1 MDAAPVH
8 TAQLAAC
15 PPFALGA
22 SLRALSGF
30 APCAGDQTVT
40 GDRVRKALTLSGG
53 PVVVEVAPVPAPGG
67 SVLGDPVAGS
77 ADPGSVPGDPVAGG
91 ADPGSVPGDPVAGGA
106 DPGVA
111 LTVFA
116 DRALAPGEAAE
127 AELAVRRWLSL
138 DDDLT
143 PFLDLADRDPAMA
156 PILAATRGLH
166 QVRFA
171 SLAEGAVY
179 FTLTQRT
186 AEWQAA
192 ARKRRIAAA
201 LGPRVVVDGVTY
213 VAFPDFAT
221 LIAADLAGFA
231 GGAQRADRLI
241 GVIDGIAALDED
253 WLRTAPYPEARDALL
268 EIRGVGAFTANAVL
282 LRVLGRPDDAPLE
295 MAPFRAVIREV
306 YGARPPATTEL
317 RGWYGSWV
325 GWWAYLCRTGLS
337 WLDRTA
343 GAPLRSAA

>member
-53 PVVVEVAPVPAPGG
+53 PVVVEVAP
-67 SVLGDPVAGS
+67 AGTE
-77 ADPGSVPGDPVAGG
+77 
-91 ADPGSVPGDPVAGGA
+91 
-106 DPGVA
+106 PGVT
-111 LTVFA
+111 LIVFA
-116 DRALAPGEAAE
+116 DRGLAPGEPAE

-143 PFLDLADRDPAMA
+143 PLLDLADRDPAMA

-201 LGPRVVVDGVTY
+201 LGSRLVVDGVTY

-221 LIAADLAGFA
+221 LMGADLSGFA
-231 GGAQRADRLI
+231 GGAQRADRLV
-241 GVIDGIAALDED
+241 GVVDGIAALDED
-253 WLRTAPYPEARDALL
+253 WLRTAPYPEARQALL
-268 EIRGVGAFTANAVL
+268 DIRGVGAFTANAVL
-282 LRVLGRPDDAPLE
+282 LRVLGRPDDVPLE
-295 MAPFRAVIREV
+295 MTQFQAVTREV
-306 YGARPPATTEL
+306 YGPRTPAPAEL
-317 RGWYGSWV
+317 RDWYGGYV

-343 GAPLRSAA
+343 GVPLASAA

>member
-53 PVVVEVAPVPAPGG
+53 PVVVEIAP
-67 SVLGDPVAGS
+67 D
-77 ADPGSVPGDPVAGG
+77 G
-91 ADPGSVPGDPVAGGA
+91 A
-106 DPGVA
+106 PGVA

-116 DRALAPGEAAE
+116 DRALAPGEPAE

-138 DDDLT
+138 DDDLG
-143 PFLDLADRDPAMA
+143 PLLDLADRDPAMA

-192 ARKRRIAAA
+192 ARKRRIAAT
-201 LGPRVVVDGVTY
+201 LGSRLVVDGVTY

-221 LIAADLAGFA
+221 LVGADLAGFA
-231 GGAQRADRLI
+231 GGSQRADRLV
-241 GVIDGIAALDED
+241 GVVDGIAALDEE
-253 WLRTAPYPEARDALL
+253 WLRTAPYPEALAALL

-282 LRVLGRPDDAPLE
+282 LRALGRPDDAPLE
-295 MAPFRAVIREV
+295 MTPFRSVTREV
-306 YGARPPATTEL
+306 YGPRAPEPAEL
-317 RGWYGSWV
+317 RDWYGAYV

-343 GAPLRSAA
+343 GTPLASAA